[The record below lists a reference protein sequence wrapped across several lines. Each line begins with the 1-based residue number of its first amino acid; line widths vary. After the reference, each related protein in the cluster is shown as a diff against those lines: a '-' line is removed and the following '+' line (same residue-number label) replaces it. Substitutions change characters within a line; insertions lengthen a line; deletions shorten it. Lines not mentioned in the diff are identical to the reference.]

1 MPGKVSDA
9 NNCKI
14 PTNPHHDAADVKFI
28 DEDGNP
34 TEMILKHG
42 SLGHNNDLFRKNPE
56 CLNHCTLRR
65 VHCFSLSSSSQ
76 SNRQQ
81 MGLQMQMLKAVVKTK
96 WQSLQVLL
104 VTASTGKKLQLSHPA
119 LRREV
124 QLYNLTFVK
133 PLGCVSSIS
142 FPKLFPKLAVHYIH
156 CLEVLGKANW
166 LQLKMLDK
174 CFTFGQTISF
184 FDDFKLILSNGK
196 ERFLIPQSY
205 GLFCWNLACR
215 PFMHSL
221 NSLFSK
227 FASSNY

>member
-1 MPGKVSDA
+1 MSQSISVWWA
-9 NNCKI
+9 LLNIMVC
-14 PTNPHHDAADVKFI
+14 V
-28 DEDGNP
+28 
-34 TEMILKHG
+34 MIC
-42 SLGHNNDLFRKNPE
+42 SEKNSE

-156 CLEVLGKANW
+156 CLEVLGKAN
-166 LQLKMLDK
+166 
-174 CFTFGQTISF
+174 
-184 FDDFKLILSNGK
+184 
-196 ERFLIPQSY
+196 
-205 GLFCWNLACR
+205 
-215 PFMHSL
+215 
-221 NSLFSK
+221 
-227 FASSNY
+227 